1 MSDLQEQQGGGGSN
15 PKPQININKYAK
27 KLYGTDIQKVSDVVS
42 IINNKMNNITP
53 DKSYSIIFTFKKNDN
68 NTYEVLKYLN
78 MKTWYKQEY
87 TFLTNDNIE
96 TQLLEHLVPSD
107 KLVVTFAFDSKQKK
121 WGITKIGD
129 GFSSS
134 NTYTTI
140 EDKNPTPQ
148 TNLNSEGVRAAIE
161 RIRSENMVAAK
172 MKAEE
177 AINKKQIEN
186 KYKFVGNVAAEIIKE
201 AATKKAAKRAEEAE
215 AAKRAEEAEAAKRAE
230 EAEAAKRAEE
240 AEAAETNLMQ
250 LEEEASKKAVS
261 MIDLTNTLNTMKG
274 YINLLITDHTTT
286 ITHTIATVVN
296 LFYDESGGP
305 NMGILLQIQ
314 DIINNKNVT
323 DKVIYSL
330 MNAVKRLNT
339 YGDNNTMVGNI
350 QTNMKEHAAGL
361 YIIIDRII
369 NVIQDPT
376 KIFQPI
382 VKQNEITKVIT
393 EAIISNKKKNNIPYS
408 ESDIETIVKKNT
420 KIEYP
425 SYDYSGKTENKKKKG
440 TWIGGRKTQ
449 KRNKKKRPNNCLFR
463 KSVKN
468 RK

>member
-1 MSDLQEQQGGGGSN
+1 MSDLQEQHKGGRSK
-15 PKPQININKYAK
+15 PKININDYARK
-27 KLYGTDIQKVSDVVS
+27 AYGTDIQNVSEVLS
-42 IINNKMNNITP
+42 NLNNKMNNITP
-53 DKSYSIIFTFKKNDN
+53 DKSYSIIFTFQKIEN
-68 NTYEVLKYLN
+68 NTYEVLKDLN
-78 MKTWYKQEY
+78 MKTWDKQEY

-96 TQLLEHLVPSD
+96 TQLLKHLVPSD
-107 KLVVTFAFDSKQKK
+107 KLVVTFAFDSIEQK

-140 EDKNPTPQ
+140 EDKNPNSQ
-148 TNLNSEGVRAAIE
+148 TINSEGVRAAIR
-161 RIRSENMVAAK
+161 RIRSENINIVK
-172 MKAEE
+172 KQEEE
-177 AINKKQIEN
+177 AINKKQE
-186 KYKFVGNVAAEIIKE
+186 EE
-201 AATKKAAKRAEEAE
+201 AEEAE
-215 AAKRAEEAEAAKRAE
+215 AAKRAEEAEV
-230 EAEAAKRAEE
+230 
-240 AEAAETNLMQ
+240 AETNLMQ

-305 NMGILLQIQ
+305 KMGILLQIQ
-314 DIINNKNVT
+314 DIINNENVT

-339 YGDNNTMVGNI
+339 YGDNHIPIVGNI

-425 SYDYSGKTENKKKKG
+425 SYDYSGKIENKKKKG

>member
-201 AATKKAAKRAEEAE
+201 AATKK
-215 AAKRAEEAEAAKRAE
+215 
-230 EAEAAKRAEE
+230 AAKRAEE